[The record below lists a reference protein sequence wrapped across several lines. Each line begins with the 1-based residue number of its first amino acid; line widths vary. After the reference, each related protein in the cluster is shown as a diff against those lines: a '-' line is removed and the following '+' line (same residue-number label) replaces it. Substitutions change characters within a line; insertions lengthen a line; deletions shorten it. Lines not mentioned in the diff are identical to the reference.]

1 MSLWIESLF
10 TYFMI
15 VHIMIVVF
23 IFWWINFHSC
33 NAYTSNPSNLS
44 TFIRFIMPQM
54 FIWIKNDIITS
65 IIVL

>member
-10 TYFMI
+10 SYFMI
-15 VHIMIVVF
+15 VHIMIIVF
-23 IFWWINFHSC
+23 IFGWINFHSRT
-33 NAYTSNPSNLS
+33 AYTSNPSNLS
-44 TFIRFIMPQM
+44 TFIRFIKPQM